1 MLRKLFLSIAVI
13 GLLALPEGASAQEA
27 IFACRNNSSG
37 ELKIVAANATC
48 SNNSTLIYW
57 GVTGPQGLPGP
68 QGPIGPPGPTGAAGP
83 MGPQGPKGDIGA
95 TGPQGPKGDTGATGA
110 QGPAGAT
117 GPQGPAGASALTE
130 YMCTGPT
137 DGTTNPF
144 YACTAG
150 LSVGTGVPLL
160 LQPGY
165 YQVLFDLT
173 INGPCYLPSSCFIG
187 VQIQLNDQGLNPP
200 LLTLHVPGGQTGAV
214 GRTRILR
221 ITNFNVVLGFTAFG
235 DSLLPATARV
245 ILTRLQ

>member
-1 MLRKLFLSIAVI
+1 MLRKLILSIAVI
-13 GLLALPEGASAQEA
+13 GLLALPESASTQEV

-37 ELKIVAANATC
+37 ELKIVAANAIC

-57 GVTGPQGLPGP
+57 GVAGPQGLAGP

-83 MGPQGPKGDIGA
+83 MGPQGLKGDIGA
-95 TGPQGPKGDTGATGA
+95 TGAP
-110 QGPAGAT
+110 
-117 GPQGPAGASALTE
+117 GPQGPPGAAALTE
-130 YMCTGPT
+130 YMCTGPS
-137 DGTTNPF
+137 DGATNPF

-165 YQVLFDLT
+165 YQVSFDLT
-173 INGPCYLPSSCFIG
+173 INGPCYLPTSCFIG
-187 VQIQLNDQGLNPP
+187 VQIQLGDQGLNPP

-214 GRTRILR
+214 GRTKILR
-221 ITNFNVVLGFTAFG
+221 INNFNVGLGFTAFG
-235 DSLLPATARV
+235 DSLLPASARV